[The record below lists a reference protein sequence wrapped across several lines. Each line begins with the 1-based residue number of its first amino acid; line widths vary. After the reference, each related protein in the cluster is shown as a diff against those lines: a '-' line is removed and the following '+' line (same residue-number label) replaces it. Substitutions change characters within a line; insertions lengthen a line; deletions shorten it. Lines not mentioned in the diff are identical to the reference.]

1 MKLIIRINTPFKLN
15 GEQLETGNATV
26 LNYGYDKHLML
37 KGENTYLMCNR
48 TYEHLVKEEKI
59 SVI

>member
-1 MKLIIRINTPFKLN
+1 MKLIIRINTPIKVN
-15 GEQLETGNATV
+15 GEQLETGTATM
-26 LNYGYDKHLML
+26 LDYGFDKHLIL

-59 SVI
+59 SVL